1 MTPCQAVALCRGYVI
16 FFWHRKDQFGQAGNL
31 AATDLQAAAASLE
44 KLVKGVEKKPPGAE
58 ELNVKFSDLENTLS
72 QALKSA
78 QGLGA
83 STEVN
88 GCGLSDEEITA
99 IPSEVAQDIA
109 RRIRNAAEMGDVM
122 ALNAIAGEIENL
134 SDSCVP
140 LSKQIV
146 QMAEDFDLDGI
157 KKIADELDTS

>member
-1 MTPCQAVALCRGYVI
+1 
-16 FFWHRKDQFGQAGNL
+16 
-31 AATDLQAAAASLE
+31 
-44 KLVKGVEKKPPGAE
+44 
-58 ELNVKFSDLENTLS
+58 VKFSDLENTLN

-157 KKIADELDTS
+157 KKLADELDTS